1 MITLI
6 KVKEYMNVDYP
17 DLDGTIQIMLDASID
32 KARTLTGLDS
42 DNFNSEIKLAIMK
55 DVAFAFENRGSNS
68 QINTDTLATYRRNSL
83 RPIF

>member
-1 MITLI
+1 MITLVE
-6 KVKEYMNVDYP
+6 VKKYMSLDFDDY
-17 DLDGTIQIMLDASID
+17 DSMLQIMLDASI
-32 KARTLTGLDS
+32 ARAKTLTGLDE
-42 DNFNSEIKLAIMK
+42 DNFNAEIKLAIMK

>member
-1 MITLI
+1 MITLVE
-6 KVKEYMNVDYP
+6 VKEYMNVDYP

-32 KARTLTGLDS
+32 RAKRLTGLDE
-42 DNFNSEIKLAIMK
+42 DNFNADVRLAIMK

-68 QINTDTLATYRRNSL
+68 QLNTDTLATYRRNSL

>member
-1 MITLI
+1 MISLVE
-6 KVKEYMNVDYP
+6 VKEYLNIDFDDY
-17 DLDGTIQIMLDASID
+17 DSMLERMLDAAID
-32 KARTLTGLDS
+32 RAKTLTGLDE

>member
-1 MITLI
+1 MITLVE
-6 KVKEYMNVDYP
+6 VKKYLNIDFDDY
-17 DLDGTIQIMLDASID
+17 DSMLQIMLDASID
-32 KARTLTGLDS
+32 RAKTITGVDKLE
-42 DNFNSEIKLAIMK
+42 FNSEIKLAIMK

>member
-1 MITLI
+1 MITLVE
-6 KVKEYMNVDYP
+6 VKKYLNIDFDDY
-17 DLDGTIQIMLDASID
+17 DSMLQIMLDASID
-32 KARTLTGLDS
+32 RAKTITGVDE
-42 DNFNSEIKLAIMK
+42 DNFNAEIKLAIMK

>member
-1 MITLI
+1 MITLVE
-6 KVKEYMNVDYP
+6 VKEYLNIDFDDY
-17 DLDGTIQIMLDASID
+17 DSMLQIMLDASID
-32 KARTLTGLDS
+32 RAETITGVDE

-68 QINTDTLATYRRNSL
+68 QLNTDTLATYRRNSL